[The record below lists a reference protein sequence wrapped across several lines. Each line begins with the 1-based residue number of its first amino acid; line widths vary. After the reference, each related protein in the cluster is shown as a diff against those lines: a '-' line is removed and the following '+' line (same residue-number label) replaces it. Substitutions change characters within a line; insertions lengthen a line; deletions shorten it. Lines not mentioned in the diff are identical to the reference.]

1 MQSHDGAISKVI
13 HLLWALEVNL
23 CFFFFFSALGRSN
36 WFVSD
41 TFFSNSWL
49 CIMLVRGDILIHS
62 GPSKVLAVTTAD
74 PDSLNFVQGVQNY

>member
-23 CFFFFFSALGRSN
+23 CFFFFFFLLWDALIGL
-36 WFVSD
+36 FQ
-41 TFFSNSWL
+41 TLFSNSWL

>member
-23 CFFFFFSALGRSN
+23 CFFFFFCFGTLIGL
-36 WFVSD
+36 FQ
-41 TFFSNSWL
+41 TLFSNSWL